1 MSWFNFDL
9 HDFVFSFLSIIFEG
23 LPFMLLGTLISGFID
38 AFLPS
43 RYMTRFLPKNAS
55 LAVAMSGGL
64 GVIFPMCEC
73 GVVPVVRRLIKKGFP
88 ASCAVAYMLAAPIVN
103 PVVAASTLSAF
114 RGQDAIAMTS
124 FRMLLA
130 YALSVL
136 VGLLVQQV
144 AARLVLRKNVEAL
157 MPGRRRTAFQIG
169 EKGGGVVANPEDAAI
184 GDPVA
189 DLPVGF
195 RRKLAV
201 AVQSTTID
209 FIDVMFFFIIGVAI
223 ASVFNTAVKQEAI
236 LPLAENPWLATTSLM
251 SLAFMLSLCSTSDA
265 FVAAT
270 LVTFPAAAKLAF
282 MVYGPMI
289 DIKLVLLYSMVF
301 RKRFVLLTAIG
312 LFILTGLI
320 CVRLHPFLSL

>member
-73 GVVPVVRRLIKKGFP
+73 GVVPVVRRLVKKGFP
-88 ASCAVAYMLAAPIVN
+88 ASCAVTYMLAAPIVN
-103 PVVAASTLSAF
+103 MIVVASTLSAF
-114 RGQDAIAMTS
+114 RGQDAMMMTS
-124 FRMLLA
+124 LRMFLA

-136 VGLLVQQV
+136 VGLVVQQIP
-144 AARLVLRKNVEAL
+144 ARLVLRKDVEKL
-157 MPGRRRTAFQIG
+157 MPGRRRTTFSLG
-169 EKGGGVVANPEDAAI
+169 EKGAGVAANPDEVAI

-195 RRKLAV
+195 RRKLGV
-201 AVQSTTID
+201 AIQSTTID
-209 FIDVMFFFIIGVAI
+209 FIDVMFFFVIGVAI
-223 ASVFNTAVKQEAI
+223 ASVFNTAVSQEAI
-236 LPLAENPWLATTSLM
+236 LPLAQNPWYATTSLM
-251 SLAFMLSLCSTSDA
+251 SLAFLLSLCSTSDA
-265 FVAAT
+265 FIAAT
-270 LVTFPAAAKLAF
+270 LVTFPASAKLAF
-282 MVYGPMI
+282 LVYGPMI
-289 DIKLVLLYSMVF
+289 DVKLVLLYSMVF
-301 RKRFVLLTAIG
+301 RKRFVLVTAVG
-312 LFILTGLI
+312 LFVLVALI
-320 CVRLHPFLSL
+320 CVRLHDFL